1 MKKFTED
8 QMVNFKAAMERINSI
23 SSAEVFEDAKSGA
36 KIAKEHMLKTIKYLV
51 DTKDVNEINT
61 ILLDYGLTESDIND
75 PIKVLDAV
83 KELDL
88 YQLDLM
94 EEYLN
99 MDNEN
104 IANFFNY
111 IKKLT
116 AEFETE
122 LEASI
127 ISVA

>member
-1 MKKFTED
+1 MKKFTEE
-8 QMVNFKAAMERINSI
+8 QMANFKMAMERINAINSV
-23 SSAEVFEDAKSGA
+23 EVFEDAKSGA
-36 KIAKEHMLKTIKYLV
+36 KIAKDHMLKTIKYLI
-51 DTKDVNEINT
+51 DAKDIREINT
-61 ILLDYGLTESDIND
+61 ILLDYGLTESDIDN

-83 KELDL
+83 KELDT
-88 YQLDLM
+88 YQLNLM
-94 EEYLN
+94 EEHLN
-99 MDNEN
+99 MENEN

-116 AEFETE
+116 AEFEAE

>member
-23 SSAEVFEDAKSGA
+23 SSAEVFEDVKSGA
-36 KIAKEHMLKTIKYLV
+36 KIAKEHMLKTIKYLI

-99 MDNEN
+99 MENEN

-116 AEFETE
+116 AEFEAE
-122 LEASI
+122 LEVSI

>member
-1 MKKFTED
+1 MKKFTEA
-8 QMVNFKAAMERINSI
+8 QMVNFKAAMERINAI
-23 SSAEVFEDAKSGA
+23 ESAEVFEDVKSGA
-36 KIAKEHMLKTIKYLV
+36 KIAKDHMLKTIKYLV

-61 ILLDYGLTESDIND
+61 ILLDYGLTESDIDN
-75 PIKVLDAV
+75 PINVLDAI
-83 KELDL
+83 KELDT
-88 YQLDLM
+88 YQLNLM

-99 MDNEN
+99 MENEN

-116 AEFETE
+116 AEFEVE
-122 LEASI
+122 LEDSI

>member
-23 SSAEVFEDAKSGA
+23 SSAEVFEDVKSGA
-36 KIAKEHMLKTIKYLV
+36 KIAKDHMLKTIKYLV

-75 PIKVLDAV
+75 PINVLDAI
-83 KELDL
+83 KELDT
-88 YQLDLM
+88 YQLNLM
-94 EEYLN
+94 EEYLDMSN
-99 MDNEN
+99 KN

-111 IKKLT
+111 IKTLT
-116 AEFETE
+116 AEFEAE